1 MSSGPLRR
9 DENAGATVRVWCLES
24 RPRLFLT
31 VRALLTSALQPRR
44 ASYCWRACKQSVGL
58 VVLFILGI
66 GAQQPV
72 SAPARSGQAQVAGRF
87 LRAVLRA
94 DYAAA
99 YARLAP
105 EVRRSVSMARFTAV
119 AQPLWQRAHRHP
131 EIELYKLGV
140 RLNGNTSRLFYSFSL
155 AADSSLKTPS
165 VLLEVTFRDTTSR
178 SVLGFGLRPTARPSP
193 KK

>member
-9 DENAGATVRVWCLES
+9 DENAGAALRAWCPES
-24 RPRLFLT
+24 CPRLFLT
-31 VRALLTSALQPRR
+31 VRDLLIAALPPQR
-44 ASYCWRACKQSVGL
+44 ASSCWRACQRSAWL
-58 VVLFILGI
+58 TALFVLGI
-66 GAQQPV
+66 SAQQPAA
-72 SAPARSGQAQVAGRF
+72 APARSGQAQVAGRF

-99 YARLAP
+99 YTRLAP
-105 EVRRSVSMARFTAV
+105 EVRRSVSMARFTAA

-140 RLNGNTSRLFYSFSL
+140 RLTGNTSRLFYSFSL

-178 SVLGFGLRPTARPSP
+178 SVLGFGLRPAARPSP